1 MVAAHTMFRR
11 EFGLMPGLVRAV
23 TAGNRWGTA
32 LAADHIALVSTVLNH
47 HHSGEDSHVWPPL
60 LERCLQDC
68 APIVGVMEDQ
78 HQAIH
83 RGLLQVEEALAAWR
97 DSASADA
104 RDALAGAIGQLLP
117 VMKEH
122 LALEEERVVPLIEK
136 YVTQAEY
143 ARVAQSQAAEVPPD
157 KLAIIFGMF
166 MYETA
171 PEVINMVVAEMPAE
185 VQPVIRDLA
194 ANAYAAYAKE
204 LYGTATPA
212 RVMG

>member
-1 MVAAHTMFRR
+1 M
-11 EFGLMPGLVRAV
+11 
-23 TAGNRWGTA
+23 
-32 LAADHIALVSTVLNH
+32 
-47 HHSGEDSHVWPPL
+47 WPRL
-60 LERCLQDC
+60 LERCPQDC
-68 APIVGVMEDQ
+68 TSIVAVMENQ
-78 HQAIH
+78 HQAVH
-83 RGLLQVEEALAAWR
+83 DGLLQVDKALAAWR
-97 DSASADA
+97 DSASADT
-104 RDALAGAIGQLLP
+104 RDLLASVIDQLLP

-143 ARVAQSQAAEVPPD
+143 ARVAQDQAANTPLE
-157 KLAIIFGMF
+157 KLATNFGMF

-171 PEVINMVVAEMPAE
+171 PEVMDMVVADMPAE

-194 ANAYAAYAKE
+194 ANAYAAYAQE